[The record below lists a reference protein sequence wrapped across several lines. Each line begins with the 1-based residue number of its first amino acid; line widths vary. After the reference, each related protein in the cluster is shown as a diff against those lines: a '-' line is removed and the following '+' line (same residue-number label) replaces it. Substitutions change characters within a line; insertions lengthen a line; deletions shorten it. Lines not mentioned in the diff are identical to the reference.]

1 MPNIELTEQEI
12 AHLISLAN
20 TVSVQGLESMQIILG
35 IVRKLQGTQ
44 NTNGVGKP
52 EREGVEA

>member
-1 MPNIELTEQEI
+1 MPNVELNEREI

-20 TVSVQGLESMQIILG
+20 SVSVQGLDSMQTILG

-44 NTNGVGKP
+44 NANGVGELK
-52 EREGVEA
+52 REGVEA

>member
-1 MPNIELTEQEI
+1 MPNVELTEQEI

-20 TVSVQGLESMQIILG
+20 SVSVQGLDSMQTILG

-44 NTNGVGKP
+44 NTNGAGELK
-52 EREGVEA
+52 REGVEA

>member
-20 TVSVQGLESMQIILG
+20 SVSVQGLESMQIILG
-35 IVRKLQGTQ
+35 IVRKLQGMQ
-44 NTNGVGKP
+44 NKNGAGEPK
-52 EREGVEA
+52 REGVEA

>member
-1 MPNIELTEQEI
+1 MPNVELNEREI

-20 TVSVQGLESMQIILG
+20 SVSVQGLDSMQTILG

-44 NTNGVGKP
+44 NANGVGEP

>member
-1 MPNIELTEQEI
+1 MPNVELNEREI

-20 TVSVQGLESMQIILG
+20 SVSVQGLDSMQTILG

-44 NTNGVGKP
+44 NANGAGELK
-52 EREGVEA
+52 REGVEA

>member
-1 MPNIELTEQEI
+1 MPNVELTEQEI

-20 TVSVQGLESMQIILG
+20 SVSVQGLDSMQTILG

-44 NTNGVGKP
+44 NKNGAGELK
-52 EREGVEA
+52 REGVEA

>member
-1 MPNIELTEQEI
+1 MPNVELTEQEI

-20 TVSVQGLESMQIILG
+20 SVSVQGLDSMQTILG

-44 NTNGVGKP
+44 NKNGAGEP